1 MIRRHHWSL
10 VMMMK
15 KALGLAV
22 LMVGGALTGAHADTF
37 VIEADKAGH
46 EATIVIP
53 AGAVTQLSADRAEP
67 LEGYAGS
74 QIEAMRL
81 SGDVSI
87 GIAGRSQPIE
97 IKADTVVVELTA
109 DAAPGPEKR
118 DRTDSAAN
126 KVLRSTSTATSFG
139 DHFQLFVG
147 NVVFDLQTASGP
159 MEIKADRVQH
169 QLTSRPGV

>member
-1 MIRRHHWSL
+1 
-10 VMMMK
+10 MMMK
-15 KALGLAV
+15 RVLGPCV
-22 LMVGGALTGAHADTF
+22 LCVGATLSCAHADTF
-37 VIEADKAGH
+37 VIEADQAGH

-53 AGAVTQLSADRAEP
+53 AGAVTKLSADRAEP

-81 SGDVSI
+81 SGDVLI

-97 IKADTVVVELTA
+97 IKADNVVVELTA
-109 DAAPGPEKR
+109 DAAPGLEKPGPEKQGH
-118 DRTDSAAN
+118 TDPTAN

-147 NVVFDLQTASGP
+147 NVVFDMQTASGP

-169 QLTSRPGV
+169 QVNNRPGV